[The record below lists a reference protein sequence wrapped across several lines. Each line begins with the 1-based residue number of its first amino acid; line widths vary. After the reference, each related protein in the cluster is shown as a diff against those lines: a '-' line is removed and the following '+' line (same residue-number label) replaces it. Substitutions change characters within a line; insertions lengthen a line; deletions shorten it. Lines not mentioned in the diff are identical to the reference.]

1 MQQFA
6 HVDAWLHRIPHG
18 RIKYD
23 HRCIALKQLQV
34 DLQAAPASERL
45 LGMGDQL
52 PASPQLAVRWRN
64 RYRIQPAPVA
74 VIARHHGAHHLT
86 NHFTGRHSDKKKAV
100 MHGQFFI
107 NHQPR
112 LVVRRVVPERS
123 TPHIHYLVAVN
134 SVVKRND
141 VQEGHERQ
149 QAWLKIRTV
158 QQLFFKAVQHAALC
172 LRGIR
177 CHHPMTT
184 RLRRIA
190 HLDMDAFFASIELL
204 RYPQLKGLPV
214 VIGGG
219 RRKVDDALLAA
230 RPGQEARALRFI
242 PVADF
247 PLLKDYVGRGVIT
260 TATYAARQFGVG
272 SAMGMMKAAKLCP
285 QAIVLPVDFDEVRKY
300 SRLFKST
307 ITEIAPL
314 MEDRGVDEVYVDF
327 TDEPGGQRAGGR
339 VLARLIQRAIFE
351 ATGLT
356 CSVGVAPNKLLA
368 KMASEFNKPSGI
380 SVVYE
385 ADLQTQIWPLKC
397 RKINGIGPKADE
409 KLARLSIQT
418 IGELAAQE
426 KAFLVANFG
435 KATGAWMHEVAWGRD
450 DRPVVTESEPVS
462 MSRETTFDRDLHAVR
477 DKTALSVIFTELC
490 SKLGEDLQRK
500 GYAAKTIGIK
510 LRYDD
515 FKIATRDQT
524 GVAFTAN
531 GSLIRYL
538 AGQCLKRV
546 PLDKKLRLLGVR
558 ASGLV
563 KAADLEKMQNSEQK
577 RPLRQQIPGRG
588 AIEKVANTDDISG
601 QLF

>member
-1 MQQFA
+1 MS
-6 HVDAWLHRIPHG
+6 HV
-18 RIKYD
+18 
-23 HRCIALKQLQV
+23 
-34 DLQAAPASERL
+34 
-45 LGMGDQL
+45 
-52 PASPQLAVRWRN
+52 
-64 RYRIQPAPVA
+64 
-74 VIARHHGAHHLT
+74 RH
-86 NHFTGRHSDKKKAV
+86 
-100 MHGQFFI
+100 
-107 NHQPR
+107 
-112 LVVRRVVPERS
+112 
-123 TPHIHYLVAVN
+123 
-134 SVVKRND
+134 
-141 VQEGHERQ
+141 
-149 QAWLKIRTV
+149 
-158 QQLFFKAVQHAALC
+158 
-172 LRGIR
+172 
-177 CHHPMTT
+177 
-184 RLRRIA
+184 LRRIA

-204 RYPQLKGLPV
+204 RYPQLKGLAV

-230 RPGQEARALRFI
+230 QPERDPRFI

-307 ITEIAPL
+307 ILEIAPL
-314 MEDRGVDEVYVDF
+314 MEDRGVDEVYIDF
-327 TDEPGGQRAGGR
+327 TDVPGGQREGGR
-339 VLARLIQRAIFE
+339 VLARLIQKAIFE

-368 KMASEFNKPSGI
+368 KMASEFNKPNGI
-380 SVVYE
+380 SILYE
-385 ADLQTQIWPLKC
+385 DDLQSKIWPLIC

-409 KLARLSIQT
+409 KLAALGIQT
-418 IGELAAQE
+418 IGELAAQD
-426 KAFLVANFG
+426 ADVLIRRFG

-450 DRPVVTESEPVS
+450 ARNVVTSSEPVS

-477 DKTALSVIFTELC
+477 DKAALGALFTELC
-490 SKLGEDLQRK
+490 SKLAADLQRK

-524 GVAFTAN
+524 LESYTSDAKT
-531 GSLIRYL
+531 IRQT

-558 ASGLV
+558 AAS
-563 KAADLEKMQNSEQK
+563 LEKAESLLKMTAVSPFTVSNQLIDQSIPVQNAPEIIASET
-577 RPLRQQIPGRG
+577 P
-588 AIEKVANTDDISG
+588 DD